1 MFARLP
7 AWTEP
12 APAPAPS
19 LPPPAHTYRVA
30 RTIVGP
36 FLGLTGEVYA
46 LRPTLPED
54 RLFLV
59 DAAGAAILD
68 LPRPPLA
75 VLAILM
81 EEGAL
86 VPRSEAGRQALRE
99 GAAREAAHRERMPR
113 EAVDAGTRG
122 AGWW

>member
-1 MFARLP
+1 MFTRLP

-12 APAPAPS
+12 APAPAPA
-19 LPPPAHTYRVA
+19 LPPPTHTYRVA
-30 RTIVGP
+30 RPIVGP

-59 DAAGAAILD
+59 DAAGSTMLD

-86 VPRSEAGRQALRE
+86 MPRTEAGRQALRE
-99 GAAREAAHRERMPR
+99 GARRERMHR
-113 EAVDAGTRG
+113 EAVDRPRG